1 METIIKDKQQR
12 FVNYCSQINDDN
24 QYSNLNLNQSFKQL
38 PILIPV
44 QSCNKSYNDKNCD
57 NKNIITDIA
66 AYEKEVEAAA
76 ADPFDGKNKKDLKN
90 GNFGL
95 HRNDKQQFFLTK
107 FITQNPFEFPRQQDD
122 KVPPPP
128 PAVPPIQTTPST
140 SPTTASSSPNNNDN
154 KNQNSK
160 ETVKQAVDSH
170 HGVQKDQQPMELAN
184 PEQQKEE
191 IGAFKKLFLKIG
203 QSVGTVKTSE
213 FSEDYLAAV
222 TQVDNYKLFLQ
233 YLMDSVTKV
242 LQQNE
247 NFIPPADKIGPSI
260 RNGIDAPMGEDC
272 YEHLQ
277 RALDDYSKV
286 SSHSKES
293 AALEKISK
301 HLAKAHR
308 EYQEK
313 CRKTFH
319 QIRTF
324 LKVDLEAIRVERE
337 KVLTC
342 RQQMDFA
349 KHEMEHNP
357 SAGKTRGYEKAK
369 KVYETQCQ
377 KVITIVKEMSKK
389 REKHQV
395 EVVYLMQEMKSF
407 HEAAAKECEKVR
419 PAFDK
424 LLAETAKLQAQ
435 NPNTSALDESQK

>member
-12 FVNYCSQINDDN
+12 FVNYSSQTNDDN
-24 QYSNLNLNQSFKQL
+24 RYSNLNLNQSFKQL

-57 NKNIITDIA
+57 IA

-76 ADPFDGKNKKDLKN
+76 TDPFDGKNKGDLKN
-90 GNFGL
+90 GISGFFG
-95 HRNDKQQFFLTK
+95 NDNQLFLTK
-107 FITQNPFEFPRQQDD
+107 FIKQNPFEFPRQQDD

-222 TQVDNYKLFLQ
+222 TQVDNYKVKDFYFLGIKLIIYIMLFLQ

-293 AALEKISK
+293 VALEKISK

-377 KVITIVKEMSKK
+377 KVW
-389 REKHQV
+389 
-395 EVVYLMQEMKSF
+395 
-407 HEAAAKECEKVR
+407 C
-419 PAFDK
+419 
-424 LLAETAKLQAQ
+424 
-435 NPNTSALDESQK
+435 

>member
-1 METIIKDKQQR
+1 METSIKDKQQR
-12 FVNYCSQINDDN
+12 FVNYSCQTNDDN

-44 QSCNKSYNDKNCD
+44 QSCNKSYNDKNCVVA
-57 NKNIITDIA
+57 T
-66 AYEKEVEAAA
+66 
-76 ADPFDGKNKKDLKN
+76 DPFDGKNKGDLKN
-90 GNFGL
+90 GIS
-95 HRNDKQQFFLTK
+95 LTK
-107 FITQNPFEFPRQQDD
+107 FIKQNPFEFPRQQDD
-122 KVPPPP
+122 KVPSPP
-128 PAVPPIQTTPST
+128 PAVPPPIQTTPST

-170 HGVQKDQQPMELAN
+170 HEIQKDQQQPMELAN

-191 IGAFKKLFLKIG
+191 IGAFKKLFLKI
-203 QSVGTVKTSE
+203 
-213 FSEDYLAAV
+213 AAV

-337 KVLTC
+337 KVLSC

-407 HEAAAKECEKVR
+407 HETAAKECEKVR

-424 LLAETAKLQAQ
+424 LCAETAKLQAQ